1 MSCPAIPFDTLRH
14 FERMI
19 KVGFT
24 KEQAKEQTE
33 AIEELALRI
42 NNDIATK
49 NDIKELRKELKDDIL
64 ELKKDIKADMK
75 ILGAMIILGV
85 TALGLLIKL

>member
-1 MSCPAIPFDTLRH
+1 MTAIPFDTLRH

-33 AIEELALRI
+33 AIEEIATHI

-49 NDIKELRKELKDDIL
+49 NDISLVQKNIKELKDDI
-64 ELKKDIKADMK
+64 KSDMK